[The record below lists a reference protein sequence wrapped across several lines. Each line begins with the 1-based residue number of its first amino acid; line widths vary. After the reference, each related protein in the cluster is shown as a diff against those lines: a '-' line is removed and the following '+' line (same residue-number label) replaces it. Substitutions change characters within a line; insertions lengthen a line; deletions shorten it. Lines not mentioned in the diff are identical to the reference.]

1 MIVCVGFGAIFSY
14 MAAMMTNV
22 VNFSLVHRGKVV
34 GILDASFS
42 GGPALMALIYG
53 EFFVKVYN
61 DIILVVFFFKL

>member
-1 MIVCVGFGAIFSY
+1 

-53 EFFVKVYN
+53 EFFVKV
-61 DIILVVFFFKL
+61 L